1 MTKETKQQTTVDWIQ
16 QQIRTKGITH
26 DLSIGEILDKA
37 KEMEKE
43 QMTNA
48 IVESMKN
55 KFRVYTESGLEHFIE
70 IAQQYYNET
79 YGGNK

>member
-1 MTKETKQQTTVDWIQ
+1 MSKQKTTVDWIQ

-43 QMTNA
+43 KM
-48 IVESMKN
+48 
-55 KFRVYTESGLEHFIE
+55 IE
-70 IAQQYYNET
+70 FTDNFWFHCVNRDGSIKITPEQYYNQT
-79 YGGNK
+79 YGGAND

>member
-1 MTKETKQQTTVDWIQ
+1 MKQQTTVDWIQ
-16 QQIRTKGITH
+16 QQITTKGITH

-43 QMTNA
+43 KM
-48 IVESMKN
+48 
-55 KFRVYTESGLEHFIE
+55 IE
-70 IAQQYYNET
+70 FTDNFWFHCVNRDGSIKITPTQYFNEA